1 MPDEKT
7 QGGYATIFHNHLNHQ
22 VKKLTITARI
32 DASQPKG
39 MSVKALDQ
47 QAGRKPR
54 PKSAQMEQHWVDK
67 TYKTIADMS
76 VRTQSMC
83 LGEFICAFVDMYC
96 KRNPASPQC
105 MAVFPCRLTACSMD
119 WLL

>member
-83 LGEFICAFVDMYC
+83 AFVDMYC
-96 KRNPASPQC
+96 KRNPASPQS
-105 MAVFPCRLTACSMD
+105 MADFAYRLTACSMD

>member
-22 VKKLTITARI
+22 VKKLTMTHRI

-39 MSVKALDQ
+39 MSVKSLDQ

-54 PKSAQMEQHWVDK
+54 PKSAQIEQQWVDK

-76 VRTQSMC
+76 VRTQSKWIR
-83 LGEFICAFVDMYC
+83 G
-96 KRNPASPQC
+96 
-105 MAVFPCRLTACSMD
+105 CRLCPSFHLHQCTADM
-119 WLL
+119 LVV